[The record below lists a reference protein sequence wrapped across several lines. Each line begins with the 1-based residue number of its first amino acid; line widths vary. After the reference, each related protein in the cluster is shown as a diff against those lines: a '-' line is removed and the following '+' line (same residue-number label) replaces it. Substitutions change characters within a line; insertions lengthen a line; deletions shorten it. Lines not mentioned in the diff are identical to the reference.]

1 MDWDDLDIFCHVI
14 DHGSFSGA
22 ARALHR
28 PKSSVSAS
36 IARLESRLGARI
48 IERTTRRL
56 RLTESGESLYHEM
69 SPLFGQLREALG
81 SAAAKGEAISGRLR
95 IAAPYE

>member
-14 DHGSFSGA
+14 DHGSFSGG
-22 ARALHR
+22 ARVLRR

-36 IARLESRLGARI
+36 VARLEARLGVRL

-56 RLTESGESLYHEM
+56 RLPEGAP
-69 SPLFGQLREALG
+69 PLGL
-81 SAAAKGEAISGRLR
+81 SGR
-95 IAAPYE
+95 